1 MTVFKIKNPSHS
13 KHPIHTVDGVR
24 HIGARLTRE
33 FDLSGPGEKLVRASE
48 VLQLIEPASQ
58 KARKST
64 QRAADAETDSEASD
78 VHGEGDT
85 ASAGGSEEGGGG
97 AQGSL

>member
-48 VLQLIEPASQ
+48 VLPAHRAREP
-58 KARKST
+58 
-64 QRAADAETDSEASD
+64 E
-78 VHGEGDT
+78 
-85 ASAGGSEEGGGG
+85 GSEIHTAGRRRRNR
-97 AQGSL
+97 